1 MIETYATRAEYEAA
15 TLPTDES
22 TVARIE
28 ATNEVLVNG
37 VMVVTTAPQK
47 GDIAV
52 YDDEKNVRFITFDS
66 FDLAKM
72 PTGWAVIGFVEWARG
87 RKVKVD
93 YVLPANYKWAAYFL
107 WNVTGYN
114 TDGAEHPFSFAV
126 TVSSVVYTCEGNYSG
141 TTVAEIAASMD
152 AIVKAFNFGGQ
163 TYRVI
168 ERDGHLILVHTS
180 YASYLAVTAT
190 GVSVTQ
196 YVAPEVPAS
205 SASVRYN
212 GARTGEGAVINLDR
226 ALIYFRQDLSS
237 TTYNPNTQVTSISRG
252 YPVCLPAYLGTS
264 SYRKDGQTQ
273 LDYCSVLRAYYGEGE
288 EGWIRFMKDMLVI
301 YPCKMGVFN
310 EAIYGDG
317 KTNTYKLAGQ
327 RLTIDGVDNVLYP
340 IFDAAAAFGF
350 AGVKGFEPGDWYLP
364 TIGEIFELKRD
375 IKYPAIYKE
384 GVGSV
389 SNAVADA
396 DILTRA
402 CDKLSMTQISNSVF
416 AWSSSRY
423 GTYGSWVFN
432 GGNGYA
438 YVGNFYGAYQAVLA
452 ALFTLPEAAD

>member
-1 MIETYATRAEYEAA
+1 MIKSFATKADYEAA
-15 TLPTDES
+15 TLPTGES

-28 ATNEVLVNG
+28 ATNEVLING
-37 VMVVTTAPQK
+37 VMVITTAPQK

-52 YDDEKNVRFITFDS
+52 YDEAKNVRFITFDS
-66 FDLAKM
+66 FDLAKL

-180 YASYLAVTAT
+180 YASYLDVTAT
-190 GVSVTQ
+190 GVSVAQ

-212 GARTGEGAVINLDR
+212 GARTGDGAVINLDR

-237 TTYNPNTQVTSISRG
+237 TTYNPNTQVTNIQRG
-252 YPVCLPAYLGTS
+252 YPVCLPAYLGQS
-264 SYRKDGQTQ
+264 AYRKDGQTQ

-288 EGWIRFMKDMLVI
+288 DGWIRFMKDMLVL

-327 RLTIDGVDNVLYP
+327 RVVIDGVENVFYP

-364 TIGEIFELKRD
+364 TIGEISELKRG
-375 IKYPAIYKE
+375 ITYPNIYKE

-389 SNAVADA
+389 NNPVADA

-402 CDKLSMTQISNSVF
+402 CGKLGMTQIANNIN

-423 GTYGSWVFN
+423 NTGYSWF
-432 GGNGYA
+432 
-438 YVGNFYGAYQAVLA
+438 FYGNYGNANYYNFCNAVQAVLA
-452 ALFTLPEAAD
+452 ALYTLPEATD